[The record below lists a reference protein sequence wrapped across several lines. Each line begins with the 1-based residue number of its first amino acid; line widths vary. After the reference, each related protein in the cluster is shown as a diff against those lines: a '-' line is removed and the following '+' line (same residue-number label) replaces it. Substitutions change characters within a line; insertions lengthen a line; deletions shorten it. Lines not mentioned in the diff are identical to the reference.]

1 MNKDV
6 LCMYLSRKNS
16 WQYIITALKHRT
28 PQVTLLVKYYVVIK
42 NYAHT
47 RPVGLVFGRT
57 GRVLETATLLLKKC
71 VQSLTY
77 SESRS

>member
-16 WQYIITALKHRT
+16 WQDIINALKHRT

-42 NYAHT
+42 NYVHT
-47 RPVGLVFGRT
+47 GQWDLC
-57 GRVLETATLLLKKC
+57 LEELEGCWKQQLC
-71 VQSLTY
+71 S
-77 SESRS
+77 